1 MTGFFRTVGEELKKA
16 YEITKIEGHG
26 YGGKSVSTITG
37 KEYASRMSDYLLGKV
52 KKKVKEAGTP
62 MIYAGKKI
70 IGGEKVSTLGRIV
83 RDISYAVGIT
93 TGIPQFFAGVAVG
106 AAGAELYEKNIGKTL
121 EKMRRTSKR
130 KIAEEYGKEAA
141 KMLDEIY
148 EQIKEINRKEKEFK
162 KILRRLPSENSEEYE
177 QFRKENQ
184 GKYNELVGVI
194 KEFKKRYR
202 AVANGKSFDMPVITK
217 NPDGSYSVSTV
228 PIKEVIS
235 EKLASIESAYIE
247 NMKRQQKVLD
257 NLRAATS
264 YEERQKNF
272 DEFRRLEEE
281 AEKLRKELEM
291 TYAQLDA
298 VEKRAKKKAKTF
310 L

>member
-1 MTGFFRTVGEELKKA
+1 
-16 YEITKIEGHG
+16 
-26 YGGKSVSTITG
+26 
-37 KEYASRMSDYLLGKV
+37 
-52 KKKVKEAGTP
+52 
-62 MIYAGKKI
+62 
-70 IGGEKVSTLGRIV
+70 
-83 RDISYAVGIT
+83 
-93 TGIPQFFAGVAVG
+93 
-106 AAGAELYEKNIGKTL
+106 LYEKNIGKTL

-148 EQIKEINRKEKEFK
+148 EQIKEINRKEKEFR

-177 QFRKENQ
+177 RFRKENQ
-184 GKYNELVGVI
+184 GKYNELVRVI

-202 AVANGKSFDMPVITK
+202 AVANGKSFDMPVITR

-235 EKLASIESAYIE
+235 EKLASIESAYIQ

-281 AEKLRKELEM
+281 AEKLRKELEI